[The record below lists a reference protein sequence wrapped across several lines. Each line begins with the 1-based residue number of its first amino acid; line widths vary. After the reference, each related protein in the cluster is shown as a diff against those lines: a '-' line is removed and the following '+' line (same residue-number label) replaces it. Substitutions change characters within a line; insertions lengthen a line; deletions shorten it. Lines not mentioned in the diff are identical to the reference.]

1 MMIQPTNDI
10 LVSIPTIAVLE
21 VILFEIM
28 QLSNKKL
35 SLTPPIKRELIL
47 EKLSVKYDFVTTILL
62 REKKLDKKL
71 L

>member
-1 MMIQPTNDI
+1 MIQPTNDI